1 MQRGLMLYTLYD
13 LNLAAW
19 EPVRQ
24 LAKAGEAL
32 FSHPYLPFSY
42 TQSGRAAA
50 AMCEMFER
58 GTRRYRKPV
67 FDIGTVTV
75 DGRELP
81 VHEEA
86 VLEEPFCRLLH
97 FRHEGAHDKPRLLVV
112 APLSGHFATL
122 LRGTVRALL
131 PAHDV
136 YITDWTDASEVPI
149 AHGAFDLDDYIDQV
163 IVYLEH
169 LGPGTHVMVV
179 CQPSVPVLAAVASM
193 SAGNH
198 PCVPP
203 SMTLM
208 GGPIDTRVNP
218 TQVNEL
224 ATSRPLEWF
233 ERSVISRVPFGY
245 EGAGRRVYPG
255 FLQLTGFMSMNLERH
270 LGAHMKLY
278 EHLVQ
283 GDGDGAEAHRRFYDE
298 YLSVMDLPAEYYLQ
312 TIKTVFQDHALPEGK
327 MTHRGNP
334 VDLNAIEKTALL
346 TVEGELD
353 DISGVGQTK
362 AAHALCGGIPDARKR
377 HHFQPKTGHYGIFNG
392 RKWREVIMPEVT
404 EFIRASA

>member
-1 MQRGLMLYTLYD
+1 MLYTLYD
-13 LNLAAW
+13 LHLAAW

-24 LAKAGEAL
+24 LARAGEAL
-32 FSHPYLPFSY
+32 FSHPGLPFTY

-58 GTRRYRKPV
+58 GTRRYRKPE
-67 FDIGTVTV
+67 FGIDTVTV

-86 VLEEPFCRLLH
+86 VLEEPFCTLLH
-97 FRHEGAHDKPRLLVV
+97 FRHEGAQKKPRLLIV

-131 PAHDV
+131 PMHDV

-149 AHGAFDLDDYIDQV
+149 VHGAFDLDDYIDQV
-163 IVYLEH
+163 IVHLEH
-169 LGPGTHVMVV
+169 LGPGTHVMAV
-179 CQPSVPVLAAVASM
+179 CQPSVPVLAAVACM
-193 SAGNH
+193 SADNH
-198 PCVPP
+198 PCVPR

-208 GGPIDTRVNP
+208 GGPIDTRANP

-255 FLQLTGFMSMNLERH
+255 FLQLTGFMSMNLDRH

-278 EHLVQ
+278 EHLVE
-283 GDGDGAEAHRRFYDE
+283 GDGDGADAHKRFYDE

-327 MTHRGNP
+327 MTHRGRP
-334 VDLNAIEKTALL
+334 IDLNVIKKTALM

-362 AAHALCGGIPDARKR
+362 AAHALCGGIPSTRKR
-377 HHFQPKTGHYGIFNG
+377 HHEQPKTGHYGIFNG
-392 RKWREVIMPEVT
+392 RKWREVIMPKVAD
-404 EFIRASA
+404 FIRASA